1 MESKKNYFDSF
12 NGSRYKLDDFLYD
25 LPPDLIAQHPLEERD
40 ACRLLVLNR
49 MDGEI
54 QHQTFTDIMHY
65 LEPGD
70 CLVLNNT
77 KVFPA
82 RLYGTKDRTGA
93 QVEVFLLRNLEGN
106 LWEVMVKPARKVR
119 IGNKIMFGENL
130 CCDVVDNTLSGGRI
144 VEFSSNGDI
153 YQILEKIGHM
163 PLPPYIKRHPDRKDQ
178 EYYQTVFAQKPGAVA
193 APTAG
198 LHFTEPLLNKIRKKG
213 LKIVTVTL
221 HIGLGTFRPVKVEDI
236 SRHRMDSE
244 YYEVDLEVSRIINET
259 RKKGNSV
266 VAVGTTAVR
275 VLESLADPHG
285 FIRPAKGW
293 TDKFIYPPYDFK
305 IVDKMLTNF
314 HLPGSTL
321 LMMVSAFGSLDL
333 VKRAYQQAISQQYRF
348 FSYGDA
354 MLIL

>member
-1 MESKKNYFDSF
+1 MESRKNYFDSF
-12 NGSRYKLDDFLYD
+12 DGSRYKLDDFLYE
-25 LPPDLIAQHPLEERD
+25 LPQELIAQYPLEKRD

-49 MDGEI
+49 EDGVI
-54 QHQTFTDIMHY
+54 QHQTFRNIVEY
-65 LEPGD
+65 LQPGD
-70 CLVLNNT
+70 CLVLNDT
-77 KVFPA
+77 RVFPA

-119 IGNKIMFGENL
+119 IGNKIIFGENL
-130 CCDVVDNTLSGGRI
+130 ACDVVDNTLSGGRI
-144 VEFSSNGDI
+144 VEFSSNGEI

-163 PLPPYIKRHPDRKDQ
+163 PLPPYIRRLPEKKDQ

-198 LHFTEPLLNKIRKKG
+198 LHFTESLLKKIEKIG
-213 LKIVTVTL
+213 VEIVTVTL

-244 YYEVDLEVSRIINET
+244 FFEVNQETSRVINET

-305 IVDKMLTNF
+305 IVDKLLTNF

-321 LMMVSAFGSLDL
+321 LMMVSAFSSLDL
-333 VKRAYQQAISQQYRF
+333 IKNAYREAIDQKYRF

-354 MLIL
+354 MFIL